1 MSLIDLDRE
10 RNRRHP
16 WDAGRAAE
24 FLDTLREEMDAALA
38 EGHDPNPTQ
47 AAIVMAA
54 EKIAAGVAVYDL
66 EESERDALAIL
77 VRAGRCR

>member
-1 MSLIDLDRE
+1 MTLFDLDRE
-10 RNRRHP
+10 RNRRRP

-24 FLDTLREEMDAALA
+24 FIDALREEVDAALA

-47 AAIVMAA
+47 AAIVMAV
-54 EKIAAGVAVYDL
+54 EKIAAGIPVFDL

-77 VRAGRCR
+77 VRAGRC